1 MPALYLFISKNNT
14 PCPLPKGRGNFTP
27 LENHRLLSVVT
38 IIIIYRLWHKATV
51 CLRERACSLTRVYY
65 KEPLIPTVYG
75 NTTGL
80 KPAEL
85 RMLERLYRRKTP
97 PNMVI
102 TPEAARALTEAS
114 AEIGR
119 QVGLIMDRS
128 GSIRNVL
135 VGTNKDILI
144 PDLSEHRLG
153 SKRLRGVRF
162 IHTHLKEMPLNQED
176 LTDLALLRLDLI
188 AALAARPDGLPGSIS
203 IAHLLPPNPEEQ
215 LYEVLPLQAVHTI
228 NIDAANFIVD
238 LEREMERAQGAREVA
253 QKDRA
258 ILVSVSKKSK
268 QEQEESIEELKELT
282 RSDGIAVLDTVVQR
296 LHDINPKY
304 LLGEGKLKELII
316 RSQQLGADLIVFDQN
331 LTPAQVKAIGDIT
344 EMRVIDRTQLILD
357 IFARRAHSG
366 DGKVQVELAQ
376 LKYRL
381 PRLSERSTALSRLT
395 GGIGGRGPGETR
407 LEVDMRRARDKIRR
421 LEKQL
426 DALGRARDQRRE
438 RRVKSEIPIVS
449 IAGYTNA
456 GKSTLF
462 NTLTKSDVKAEN
474 LLFATLDTATRR
486 LRFPRDREVV
496 ITDTVGFI
504 KDLPKDLLGAFK
516 ATLDEMQ
523 DADLILHVVDISNPR
538 FEQQMESVDNL
549 LIELGLDT
557 IPKLAVFNKADLVN
571 ALWARAVAARFN
583 GVVCSAIDPG
593 SFGDLLKEI
602 EKKVWEEKSSAFS
615 VQSSE

>member
-1 MPALYLFISKNNT
+1 MG
-14 PCPLPKGRGNFTP
+14 PCGSGAPRGAP
-27 LENHRLLSVVT
+27 
-38 IIIIYRLWHKATV
+38 
-51 CLRERACSLTRVYY
+51 
-65 KEPLIPTVYG
+65 IPTVHG
-75 NTTGL
+75 NITGL
-80 KPAEL
+80 RPAET
-85 RMLERLYRRKTP
+85 RTLERLYRRKMP
-97 PNMVI
+97 PDAVI

-119 QVGLIMDRS
+119 QVGLIIDRS
-128 GSIRNVL
+128 GSVRDVL
-135 VGTNKDILI
+135 VGTNHDILI

-153 SKRLRGVRF
+153 AKRLRGVRF
-162 IHTHLKEMPLNQED
+162 IHTHLKEQPLNQED

-188 AALAARPDGLPGSIS
+188 AALVARQDGLPGSIS
-203 IAHLLPPNPEEQ
+203 IAHLLPPNPEEK
-215 LYEVLPLQAVHTI
+215 LYEVLPPRSVHGLTL
-228 NIDAANFIVD
+228 DALDLIST
-238 LEREMERAQGAREVA
+238 LEREMERLQRAVEVVR
-253 QKDRA
+253 KDRA
-258 ILVSVSKKSK
+258 ILVSVSKAART
-268 QEQEESIEELKELT
+268 EQEESIEELKELA
-282 RSDGIAVLDTVVQR
+282 RSDSIHVLDTVIQR
-296 LHDINPKY
+296 PHDINPRY

-316 RSQQLGADLIVFDQN
+316 RSQQLGADLIVFNQD

-426 DALGRARDQRRE
+426 IALGKARNQRRD
-438 RRVKSEIPIVS
+438 RRVSSAVPIVS

-462 NTLTKSDVKAEN
+462 NTLTKADVNAED

-486 LRFPRDREVV
+486 LRFPKEREVV

-504 KDLPKDLLGAFK
+504 RDLPKDLLGAFR

-538 FEQQMESVDNL
+538 FEQQMESVDKILNE
-549 LIELGLDT
+549 IGLDN
-557 IPKLAVFNKADLVN
+557 IPRIMVFNKVDLVSP
-571 ALWARAVAARFN
+571 LWAKAIASRFN
-583 GVVCSAIDPG
+583 GVACSARRPETLG
-593 SFGDLLKEI
+593 GLLKEI
-602 EKKVWEEKSSAFS
+602 EERVWQEGE
-615 VQSSE
+615 

>member
-1 MPALYLFISKNNT
+1 MNTAQVRLPALYFI
-14 PCPLPKGRGNFTP
+14 
-27 LENHRLLSVVT
+27 LSDQP
-38 IIIIYRLWHKATV
+38 RQRRDRKAN
-51 CLRERACSLTRVYY
+51 
-65 KEPLIPTVYG
+65 IPTIYG

-80 KPAEL
+80 KPAE
-85 RMLERLYRRKTP
+85 MKTLERLYRRKMQSGT
-97 PNMVI
+97 VI
-102 TPEAARALTEAS
+102 TPEAARALSEAS

-119 QVGLIMDRS
+119 QVGLIIDRS

-135 VGTNKDILI
+135 VGTNHDILI

-153 SKRLRGVRF
+153 ARRLRGVRF
-162 IHTHLKEMPLNQED
+162 IHTHLKDQPLNHED
-176 LTDLALLRLDLI
+176 LTDLALLRLDMI
-188 AALAARPDGLPGSIS
+188 AALAVRPDGLPGNIS
-203 IAHLLPPNPEEQ
+203 IAYLIPPNPEEK
-215 LYEVLPLQAVHTI
+215 LYEVLPPQSMHGV
-228 NIDAANFIVD
+228 NIDAAEFIAD
-238 LEREMERAQGAREVA
+238 IERQMERAQTAVEVA
-253 QKDRA
+253 KKDRA
-258 ILVSVSKKSK
+258 ILVSVSKKSRH
-268 QEQEESIEELKELT
+268 EQEESIEELRELA
-282 RSDGIAVLDTVVQR
+282 RSDGITVLDTVIQR
-296 LHDINPKY
+296 PHDINPKY
-304 LLGEGKLKELII
+304 LLGEGKLKDLII

-331 LTPAQVKAIGDIT
+331 LTPAQVKSIGDIT

-407 LEVDMRRARDKIRR
+407 LEVDMRRSRDKIRR

-426 DALGRARDQRRE
+426 DALGKARDQRRE
-438 RRVKSEIPIVS
+438 RRVKSDIPIVS

-462 NTLTKSDVKAEN
+462 NALTRSEVKTED

-504 KDLPKDLLGAFK
+504 KDLPKDLLGAFR

-538 FEQQMESVDNL
+538 FEQQMESVNKL
-549 LIELGLDT
+549 LTEIGLHE
-557 IPKLAVFNKADLVN
+557 IPQLIVLNKVDLVN
-571 ALWARAVAARFN
+571 SLWARAIAARFK
-583 GVVCSAIDPG
+583 GVGCSAIDPDT
-593 SFGDLLKEI
+593 FGVLLKEI
-602 EKKVWEEKSSAFS
+602 EKRVWTEFS
-615 VQSSE
+615 

>member
-1 MPALYLFISKNNT
+1 
-14 PCPLPKGRGNFTP
+14 
-27 LENHRLLSVVT
+27 
-38 IIIIYRLWHKATV
+38 
-51 CLRERACSLTRVYY
+51 
-65 KEPLIPTVYG
+65 
-75 NTTGL
+75 
-80 KPAEL
+80 
-85 RMLERLYRRKTP
+85 MLERLYRRRMP
-97 PNMVI
+97 PDAVI
-102 TPEAARALTEAS
+102 TPEAARALSEAS

-119 QVGLIMDRS
+119 QIGLIIDRS
-128 GSIRNVL
+128 GSVRNVL

-153 SKRLRGVRF
+153 AKRLRGVRF
-162 IHTHLKEMPLNQED
+162 IHTHLKGQPLNQED
-176 LTDLALLRLDLI
+176 LTDLALLRMDLI
-188 AALAARPDGLPGSIS
+188 AALAVQADGLPGMIS
-203 IAHLLPPNPEEQ
+203 IAYLIPPNPEEK
-215 LYEVLPLQAVHTI
+215 LYEVLPPQSVHALSLDI
-228 NIDAANFIVD
+228 SEFIAD
-238 LEREMERAQGAREVA
+238 IERQMERAQAALEVA
-253 QKDRA
+253 KKDRA
-258 ILVSVSKKSK
+258 ILVSVSKKSR
-268 QEQEESIEELKELT
+268 QEQEESVEELKELSRT
-282 RSDGIAVLDTVVQR
+282 DGITVLDAVIQR

-316 RSQQLGADLIVFDQN
+316 RSQQLGADLIVFDQD
-331 LTPAQVKAIGDIT
+331 LSPAQVKAIGDIT

-426 DALGRARDQRRE
+426 DALGKARSQRRE
-438 RRVKSEIPIVS
+438 RRIKSDIPIVS

-456 GKSTLF
+456 GKSTLL
-462 NTLTKSDVKAEN
+462 NALTRSEVKAEN

-496 ITDTVGFI
+496 ITDAVGFI
-504 KDLPKDLLGAFK
+504 KDLPQDLLGAFR

-538 FEQQMESVDNL
+538 FEQQMESVNTL
-549 LIELGLDT
+549 LQEIGLEH
-557 IPKLAVFNKADLVN
+557 IPQLMVLNKVDLVN
-571 ALWARAVAARFN
+571 PLWAKAMASRFKGVA
-583 GVVCSAIDPG
+583 CSAIRQDT
-593 SFGDLLKEI
+593 FGDLLKEI
-602 EKKVWEEKSSAFS
+602 EKRVWQEDSSEFK
-615 VQSSE
+615 VQSS

>member
-1 MPALYLFISKNNT
+1 
-14 PCPLPKGRGNFTP
+14 
-27 LENHRLLSVVT
+27 V
-38 IIIIYRLWHKATV
+38 
-51 CLRERACSLTRVYY
+51 
-65 KEPLIPTVYG
+65 
-75 NTTGL
+75 
-80 KPAEL
+80 
-85 RMLERLYRRKTP
+85 
-97 PNMVI
+97 VI

-114 AEIGR
+114 FEIGR
-119 QVGLIMDRS
+119 QVGLIIDRS
-128 GSIRNVL
+128 GSIRDVL
-135 VGTNKDILI
+135 VGSNKDILI
-144 PDLSEHRLG
+144 PDLSDHRLG
-153 SKRLRGVRF
+153 AKRLRGVRF
-162 IHTHLKEMPLNQED
+162 IHTHLKDQPLNQED

-188 AALAARPDGLPGSIS
+188 AAVAVGRDGLPGNIS
-203 IAHLLPPNPEEQ
+203 LAYLVPPNEEEK
-215 LYEVLPLQAVHTI
+215 LYEVLPPQSVHAVSL
-228 NIDAANFIVD
+228 DAAEFIAD
-238 LEREMERAQGAREVA
+238 IERQMEREQTVREVA
-253 QKDRA
+253 KRDRA

-268 QEQEESIEELKELT
+268 HEQEESVEELKELA
-282 RSDGIAVLDTVVQR
+282 RSDGITVLDSVIQR
-296 LHDINPKY
+296 LHEINPRY
-304 LLGEGKLKELII
+304 LLGVGKLKELII
-316 RSQQLGADLIVFDQN
+316 RSQQLGADLIVFNQD

-426 DALGRARDQRRE
+426 EGLGKARSQRRE
-438 RRVKSEIPIVS
+438 RRIQSAIPIVS

-462 NTLTKSDVKAEN
+462 NMLTRSEVKAED

-486 LRFPRDREVV
+486 LRFPKDREVV

-504 KDLPKDLLGAFK
+504 RDLPKDLLGAFR

-538 FEQQMESVDNL
+538 FEQQMESVDKILNE
-549 LIELGLDT
+549 IGLEG
-557 IPKLAVFNKADLVN
+557 IPQLVVMNKIDLVN
-571 ALWARAVAARFN
+571 PYWAKAMAHRFK
-583 GVVCSAIDPG
+583 GVTCSAIDQNSLG
-593 SFGDLLKEI
+593 KLLQEV
-602 EKKVWEEKSSAFS
+602 ENRLWGEGLGR
-615 VQSSE
+615 

>member
-1 MPALYLFISKNNT
+1 
-14 PCPLPKGRGNFTP
+14 
-27 LENHRLLSVVT
+27 
-38 IIIIYRLWHKATV
+38 
-51 CLRERACSLTRVYY
+51 
-65 KEPLIPTVYG
+65 
-75 NTTGL
+75 
-80 KPAEL
+80 
-85 RMLERLYRRKTP
+85 MLERLYRRKTP

-102 TPEAARALTEAS
+102 TPEAARALTEVS

-119 QVGLIMDRS
+119 QVGIIIDRS
-128 GSIRNVL
+128 GSIRNVV
-135 VGTNKDILI
+135 VGTNRDILI
-144 PDLSEHRLG
+144 PDLSELRLG
-153 SKRLRGVRF
+153 TKRLRGVRL
-162 IHTHLKEMPLNQED
+162 IHTHLKDQPLNQED
-176 LTDLALLRLDLI
+176 LTDLALLRLDMI
-188 AALAARPDGLPGSIS
+188 AALSVRPDGLPGNIS
-203 IAHLLPPNPEEQ
+203 IAHLIPPNPEEK
-215 LYEVLPLQAVHTI
+215 LYEVLPPQSVHAVAM
-228 NIDAANFIVD
+228 DAAEFIAD
-238 LEREMERAQGAREVA
+238 IERQMERAQSALEVA
-253 QKDRA
+253 KKDRA

-268 QEQEESIEELKELT
+268 HEQEESIEELKELA
-282 RSDGIAVLDTVVQR
+282 RSDDITVLDTVIQR
-296 LHDINPKY
+296 PHDINPRY

-316 RSQQLGADLIVFDQN
+316 RSQQLGADLIVFNQD

-407 LEVDMRRARDKIRR
+407 LEIDMRRARDRIRR
-421 LEKQL
+421 LENQL
-426 DALGRARDQRRE
+426 DALGKARDQRRE

-462 NTLTKSDVKAEN
+462 NTLTKSEVKAED

-504 KDLPKDLLGAFK
+504 RDLPEDLLGAFR

-523 DADLILHVVDISNPR
+523 DADLILHIVDISNPR
-538 FEQQMESVDNL
+538 FEQQMESVDKIL
-549 LIELGLDT
+549 TDIGLDH
-557 IPKLAVFNKADLVN
+557 IPRLVVFNKVDLVN
-571 ALWARAVAARFN
+571 RFWAKALARRFH
-583 GVVCSAIDPG
+583 GVYCSAINPDT
-593 SFGDLLKEI
+593 FGDLLKEI
-602 EKKVWEEKSSAFS
+602 ERRVWREEDLKQE
-615 VQSSE
+615 VGGQTTDTIR

>member
-1 MPALYLFISKNNT
+1 MPALYLLA
-14 PCPLPKGRGNFTP
+14 PLSRG
-27 LENHRLLSVVT
+27 
-38 IIIIYRLWHKATV
+38 
-51 CLRERACSLTRVYY
+51 C
-65 KEPLIPTVYG
+65 KEPPIPSVHG

-85 RMLERLYRRKTP
+85 KMLERIYRRKTP

-102 TPEAARALTEAS
+102 TPEAARAVTEAS
-114 AEIGR
+114 AAINR
-119 QVGLIMDRS
+119 QIGLIMDRS
-128 GSIRNVL
+128 GNIRDVL
-135 VGTNKDILI
+135 VGTTRDVLI

-162 IHTHLKEMPLNQED
+162 IHTHLNEMPLNQED
-176 LTDLALLRLDLI
+176 FTDLALLRLDLI
-188 AALAARPDGLPGSIS
+188 AAITVRPDGLPGTIS
-203 IAHLLPPNPEEQ
+203 IAHLLPPNPDEK
-215 LYEVLPLQAVHTI
+215 LYEVLPPQAVHALDV
-228 NIDAANFIVD
+228 DASGFITD
-238 LEREMERAQGAREVA
+238 LEREMERAQTALEIA

-258 ILVSVSKKSK
+258 ILVSVSKKSRH
-268 QEQEESIEELKELT
+268 EQEESIEELRELA
-282 RSDGIAVLDTVVQR
+282 RSDGITVLDAVIQR
-296 LHDINPKY
+296 PHDINPKY

-316 RSQQLGADLIVFDQN
+316 RSQQLGADLIVFDQD
-331 LTPAQVKAIGDIT
+331 LSPAQVRSIGDIT

-407 LEVDMRRARDKIRR
+407 LEIDMRRARDRIRR

-426 DALGRARDQRRE
+426 DALGKARDQRRE
-438 RRVKSEIPIVS
+438 RRVRSEIPIVS

-462 NTLTKSDVKAEN
+462 NALTKSEVKAEN

-504 KDLPKDLLGAFK
+504 KNLPEDLLGAFR

-538 FEQQMESVDNL
+538 FEQQMESVDTL
-549 LIELGLDT
+549 LNELGLDR
-557 IPKLAVFNKADLVN
+557 IPKLTVLKKVDLVN
-571 ALWARAVAARFN
+571 PPWAKVLARRFN
-583 GVVCSAIDPG
+583 GVTCSAINPET
-593 SFGDLLKEI
+593 FGDLLREI
-602 EKKVWEEKSSAFS
+602 EKRVWPEEKQLEA
-615 VQSSE
+615 VV

>member
-1 MPALYLFISKNNT
+1 
-14 PCPLPKGRGNFTP
+14 
-27 LENHRLLSVVT
+27 
-38 IIIIYRLWHKATV
+38 
-51 CLRERACSLTRVYY
+51 
-65 KEPLIPTVYG
+65 
-75 NTTGL
+75 
-80 KPAEL
+80 
-85 RMLERLYRRKTP
+85 MLERLYRRKTP
-97 PNMVI
+97 PDMII
-102 TPEAARALTEAS
+102 TPEAARAVTEAS
-114 AEIGR
+114 AETGR
-119 QVGLIMDRS
+119 QIGLIMDR
-128 GSIRNVL
+128 GGNIRNVL
-135 VGTNKDILI
+135 VGTNRDILI

-162 IHTHLKEMPLNQED
+162 IHTHLKDAPLNQED
-176 LTDLALLRLDLI
+176 FTDLALLRLDLI
-188 AALAARPDGLPGSIS
+188 AAITVRSDGLPGFIS
-203 IAHLLPPNPEEQ
+203 IAHLLPPNPDEKV
-215 LYEVLPLQAVHTI
+215 YEVLQPRPVHAV
-228 NIDAANFIVD
+228 NIDAAGFIAD
-238 LEREMERAQGAREVA
+238 LEREMERLQAAVEVA
-253 QKDRA
+253 KKDRA
-258 ILVSVSKKSK
+258 ILVSVSKKSRH
-268 QEQEESIEELKELT
+268 EQEESVEELKELA
-282 RSDGIAVLDTVVQR
+282 RSDGITVLDAVIQR
-296 LHDINPKY
+296 PHDLNPRY

-331 LTPAQVKAIGDIT
+331 LSPAQVKAIGDIT

-407 LEVDMRRARDKIRR
+407 LEIDMRRARDKIRR

-426 DALGRARDQRRE
+426 DQLGKARDQRRE
-438 RRVKSEIPIVS
+438 RRVRSEIPIVS

-462 NTLTKSDVKAEN
+462 NALTKSDVKAEN

-504 KDLPKDLLGAFK
+504 KNLPEDLLGAFK

-538 FEQQMESVDNL
+538 FEQQMESVDKL
-549 LIELGLDT
+549 LNDLGLDL
-557 IPKLAVFNKADLVN
+557 IPKLVVLNKLDLVN
-571 ALWARAVAARFN
+571 PPWAKVLARRFN
-583 GVVCSAIDPG
+583 GVTCSAINPAT
-593 SFGDLLKEI
+593 FGILLEEI
-602 EKKVWEEKSSAFS
+602 EKRVWPEEKKAES
-615 VQSSE
+615 VPREE

>member
-1 MPALYLFISKNNT
+1 MK
-14 PCPLPKGRGNFTP
+14 
-27 LENHRLLSVVT
+27 
-38 IIIIYRLWHKATV
+38 
-51 CLRERACSLTRVYY
+51 
-65 KEPLIPTVYG
+65 
-75 NTTGL
+75 
-80 KPAEL
+80 
-85 RMLERLYRRKTP
+85 MLERLYRRKTP

-119 QVGLIMDRS
+119 QVGIIIDRS

-135 VGTNKDILI
+135 VGTNRDILI
-144 PDLSEHRLG
+144 PNLSELRLG
-153 SKRLRGVRF
+153 TRRLRGVRM
-162 IHTHLKEMPLNQED
+162 IHTHLKDQPLNQED
-176 LTDLALLRLDLI
+176 LTDLALLRLDMI
-188 AALAARPDGLPGSIS
+188 AALSVRPDGLPGNIS
-203 IAHLLPPNPEEQ
+203 IAHLIPPNPEEK
-215 LYEVLPLQAVHTI
+215 LYEVLPPQSVHAVAM
-228 NIDAANFIVD
+228 DAAQFIAD
-238 LEREMERAQGAREVA
+238 IERQMERAQSALEVA
-253 QKDRA
+253 KKDRA
-258 ILVSVSKKSK
+258 ILVSVSKKSRH
-268 QEQEESIEELKELT
+268 EQEESIEELKELA
-282 RSDGIAVLDTVVQR
+282 RSDDITVLDTVIQR
-296 LHDINPKY
+296 PHDVNPRY

-316 RSQQLGADLIVFDQN
+316 RSQQLGADLIVFNQD

-344 EMRVIDRTQLILD
+344 EIRVIDRTQLILD

-407 LEVDMRRARDKIRR
+407 LEIDMRRARDRIRR

-426 DALGRARDQRRE
+426 EGLGRAREQRRE
-438 RRVKSEIPIVS
+438 KRIQSAIPIVS

-462 NTLTKSDVKAEN
+462 NTLTKSEVKTED

-504 KDLPKDLLGAFK
+504 RDLPGDLLGAFR

-538 FEQQMESVDNL
+538 FEQQMESVDKL
-549 LIELGLDT
+549 LTEIGLDH
-557 IPKLAVFNKADLVN
+557 IPRLVVLNKVDLVN
-571 ALWARAVAARFN
+571 RFWAKALARRFR
-583 GVVCSAIDPG
+583 GVYCSAINPNT
-593 SFGDLLKEI
+593 FGDLLKEI
-602 EKKVWEEKSSAFS
+602 ETRVWPENDQKTE
-615 VQSSE
+615 VTGQTTDTIP

>member
-1 MPALYLFISKNNT
+1 
-14 PCPLPKGRGNFTP
+14 
-27 LENHRLLSVVT
+27 
-38 IIIIYRLWHKATV
+38 
-51 CLRERACSLTRVYY
+51 
-65 KEPLIPTVYG
+65 
-75 NTTGL
+75 
-80 KPAEL
+80 
-85 RMLERLYRRKTP
+85 MLERLYRRKTP
-97 PNMVI
+97 PNMII

-114 AEIGR
+114 AAIGR

-128 GSIRNVL
+128 GSILNVL
-135 VGTNKDILI
+135 VGTTRDILI

-162 IHTHLKEMPLNQED
+162 IHTHLKDAPLNQED
-176 LTDLALLRLDLI
+176 LTDLALLRLDAI
-188 AALAARPDGLPGSIS
+188 AALAVRPDGLPGNIS
-203 IAHLLPPNPEEQ
+203 IAHLLPPNPDEK
-215 LYEVLPLQAVHTI
+215 LYDLLPPQPVHTLT
-228 NIDAANFIVD
+228 IDAVNFIAD
-238 LEREMERAQGAREVA
+238 LEREMERLQTSVEVA
-253 QKDRA
+253 KKDRA
-258 ILVSVSKKSK
+258 ILVSASKKNRH
-268 QEQEESIEELKELT
+268 EQEESIDELKELART
-282 RSDGIAVLDTVVQR
+282 DGITVLDAVIQR
-296 LHDINPKY
+296 LHDINPRF

-331 LTPAQVKAIGDIT
+331 LSPAQVKAIGDIT

-426 DALGRARDQRRE
+426 DSLGRAREQRRE

-462 NTLTKSDVKAEN
+462 NALTRSEVKAEN

-504 KDLPKDLLGAFK
+504 KDLPNDLLGAFR

-523 DADLILHVVDISNPR
+523 DADLILHVVDISNAR
-538 FEQQMESVDNL
+538 FEQQMESVNNL
-549 LIELGLDT
+549 LTEIGLDH
-557 IPKLAVFNKADLVN
+557 IPQLTVLNKVDLVSSP
-571 ALWARAVAARFN
+571 WAKVLARRFN
-583 GVVCSAIDPG
+583 GVVCSAINPAT
-593 SFGDLLKEI
+593 FGNLLEEI
-602 EKKVWEEKSSAFS
+602 EKRVWPEEKIQGA
-615 VQSSE
+615 VTNKL

>member
-1 MPALYLFISKNNT
+1 
-14 PCPLPKGRGNFTP
+14 
-27 LENHRLLSVVT
+27 
-38 IIIIYRLWHKATV
+38 
-51 CLRERACSLTRVYY
+51 
-65 KEPLIPTVYG
+65 
-75 NTTGL
+75 
-80 KPAEL
+80 
-85 RMLERLYRRKTP
+85 
-97 PNMVI
+97 MVI

-119 QVGLIMDRS
+119 QVGLLIDRS
-128 GSIRNVL
+128 GAIRDVL
-135 VGTNKDILI
+135 VGSNKDILI

-153 SKRLRGVRF
+153 AKRLRGVRF
-162 IHTHLKEMPLNQED
+162 IHTHLKDHPLNQED
-176 LTDLALLRLDLI
+176 LTDLALLRLDMI
-188 AALAARPDGLPGSIS
+188 AALSVGANGLPGNIS
-203 IAHLLPPNPEEQ
+203 LAHLLPPNPDEK
-215 LYEVLPLQAVHTI
+215 LYEVLPPQPVHAVAV
-228 NIDAANFIVD
+228 DALDFITE
-238 LEREMERAQGAREVA
+238 LEREMERAQSAIKVA
-253 QKDRA
+253 AKDRA

-268 QEQEESIEELKELT
+268 QEQEESVEELKELART
-282 RSDGIAVLDTVVQR
+282 DGITVLDTVIQR
-296 LHDINPKY
+296 LHDINPRY

-426 DALGRARDQRRE
+426 DALGKARGQRRE

-462 NTLTKSDVKAEN
+462 NTLTKSEVKAEN

-504 KDLPKDLLGAFK
+504 KDLPNDLLGAFR

-538 FEQQMESVDNL
+538 FEQQMESVSNL
-549 LIELGLDT
+549 LRELGLES
-557 IPKLAVFNKADLVN
+557 IPKLAVLNKTDLAN
-571 ALWARAVAARFN
+571 PLWARAIAARFN
-583 GVVCSAIDPG
+583 GVVCSAINPAT
-593 SFGDLLKEI
+593 FGDLLNEI
-602 EKKVWEEKSSAFS
+602 EQRVWPEEKLQETETA
-615 VQSSE
+615 VLREGD

>member
-1 MPALYLFISKNNT
+1 MK
-14 PCPLPKGRGNFTP
+14 
-27 LENHRLLSVVT
+27 
-38 IIIIYRLWHKATV
+38 
-51 CLRERACSLTRVYY
+51 
-65 KEPLIPTVYG
+65 
-75 NTTGL
+75 
-80 KPAEL
+80 
-85 RMLERLYRRKTP
+85 MLERLYRRKTP

-119 QVGLIMDRS
+119 QVGIIVDRS
-128 GSIRNVL
+128 GSIRNVV
-135 VGTNKDILI
+135 VGTNRDILI
-144 PDLSEHRLG
+144 PDLSELRLG
-153 SKRLRGVRF
+153 TRRLRGVRL
-162 IHTHLKEMPLNQED
+162 IHTHLKDQPLNQED
-176 LTDLALLRLDLI
+176 LTDLALLRLDMI
-188 AALAARPDGLPGSIS
+188 AALSVRPDGLPGNIS
-203 IAHLLPPNPEEQ
+203 IAHLIPPNPEEK
-215 LYEVLPLQAVHTI
+215 LYEVLPPQSVHAVAM
-228 NIDAANFIVD
+228 DAAEFIAD
-238 LEREMERAQGAREVA
+238 IERQMERAQSALEVA
-253 QKDRA
+253 KKDRT

-268 QEQEESIEELKELT
+268 HEQEESIEELKELA
-282 RSDGIAVLDTVVQR
+282 RSDDITVLDTVIQR
-296 LHDINPKY
+296 PHDINPRY

-316 RSQQLGADLIVFDQN
+316 RSQQL
-331 LTPAQVKAIGDIT
+331 IGDIT

-407 LEVDMRRARDKIRR
+407 LEIDMRRARDRIRR
-421 LEKQL
+421 LENQL
-426 DALGRARDQRRE
+426 DALGKARDQRRE

-462 NTLTKSDVKAEN
+462 NTLTKSEVKAED

-504 KDLPKDLLGAFK
+504 RDLPEDLLGAFR

-538 FEQQMESVDNL
+538 FEQQMESVDKIL
-549 LIELGLDT
+549 TDIGLDH
-557 IPKLAVFNKADLVN
+557 IPRLVVFNKVDLVN
-571 ALWARAVAARFN
+571 RFWAKALARRFH
-583 GVVCSAIDPG
+583 GVYCSAINPDT
-593 SFGDLLKEI
+593 FGDLLKEI
-602 EKKVWEEKSSAFS
+602 EKRVWREEDLKQE
-615 VQSSE
+615 VGGQTTDIIP